1 MEESNFAHANLGTYL
16 QVLRRRLPWVIAV
29 TVLSVGIAV
38 AISSVQTK
46 KYSATAQLLVQQAD
60 PASSLISGSPQT
72 AISPTDILTELQLV
86 TSAPVKAKAAS
97 ELGFEPSISA
107 SQVGQ
112 TNVISVTAT
121 ARTPSLAA
129 RTANIYAK
137 AFVASESTIAINAL
151 ISGEEQYQ
159 KQINAINFQI
169 QQLDTSTSSVATSTI
184 SALASQE
191 AVLKGDEAQLEVAS
205 AETPGGVE
213 VVSPAIRP
221 SSPSSPR
228 PLRDGILALVI
239 GLLVGL
245 GAAFLVEY
253 LDDKVY
259 TKEEAERLTSG
270 VPVLAMIPKIRG
282 WKKSD
287 PAKLIAREDPS
298 SPITESYRS
307 LRASLLFAG
316 RDAPL
321 KTILATSATGAEG
334 KTPTLA
340 NLGVVLANAGKH
352 VVLVDCDLRQ
362 PRIGEFLGLSEAP
375 GFTSVLLGEDDLINV
390 VKPVANIPGLAF
402 LGAGPVLQNAA
413 ELLGSSSAAN
423 IFRTLAGE
431 FDIVL
436 LDSPPLPVADA
447 LILTSYADVIL
458 LEVAVG
464 ETKKRNLIRATE
476 LLDSVSA
483 HPIGIVLNKGRQ
495 SMNDGN
501 NTYRNSQHFTTQ
513 PSPASH
519 SAQNGKRVRIDLEP

>member
-1 MEESNFAHANLGTYL
+1 
-16 QVLRRRLPWVIAV
+16 
-29 TVLSVGIAV
+29 VGIAV

-46 KYSATAQLLVQQAD
+46 KYSATAQLLMQ
-60 PASSLISGSPQT
+60 PAGSGFSLIPGNQQT
-72 AISPTDILTELQLV
+72 ISPTDILTELQLLK
-86 TSAPVKAKAAS
+86 SAPVKAKGAS

-129 RTANIYAK
+129 KTANIYAK
-137 AFVASESTIAINAL
+137 AFVASERTSAINVL

-159 KQINAINFQI
+159 KQINAINLQI
-169 QQLDTSTSSVATSTI
+169 QGLATSHSSATSSTI
-184 SALASQE
+184 SALAGQE
-191 AVLKGDEAQLEVAS
+191 AVLKGDEAQLEVDA

-213 VVSPAIRP
+213 VVSLAIRP

-228 PLRDGILALVI
+228 PLLDGILALVI
-239 GLLVGL
+239 GLLLGL

-270 VPVLAMIPKIRG
+270 VPVLVMIPRIRR
-282 WKKSD
+282 WKKRG
-287 PAKLIAREDPS
+287 PAKLIAQEEPF

-316 RDAPL
+316 RDTPL

-334 KTPTLA
+334 KTSTVA
-340 NLGVVLANAGKH
+340 NLGVVLANAGKL

-362 PRIGEFLGLSEAP
+362 PRLGEFLGLSEAP
-375 GFTSVLLGEDDLINV
+375 GFTSVLLGEDDLISA

-402 LGAGPVLQNAA
+402 LGAGPIRPNAA

-423 IFRTLAGE
+423 IFRRLAGD
-431 FDIVL
+431 FDVVL
-436 LDSPPLPVADA
+436 LDGPSLPVADA
-447 LILTSYADVIL
+447 LVLTSYADAIL
-458 LEVAVG
+458 LVVAVG
-464 ETKKRNLIRATE
+464 ETKKRHLMRATE
-476 LLDSVSA
+476 LLNTVVA

-495 SMNDGN
+495 SKNDGN
-501 NTYRNSQHFTTQ
+501 YTYRNSTIGGNAVT
-513 PSPASH
+513 SPDESSSNRT
-519 SAQNGKRVRIDLEP
+519 SAE